1 MFPYILNGEVKH
13 FVPFGVIVIYV
24 TVIIQPGIVN
34 RVSIFIRFYH
44 IAHAD
49 SYVPIGIYT
58 PVKYH
63 SAIGRILPFGIFLMR
78 IGLEADGTVQR
89 NVFIIET
96 PIGVNAYPAFCG
108 IFKKAPTVSS
118 HQADMPYI
126 FYIVS
131 GTERGDKLGL
141 PFLVFV
147 SVGINLSFLPAYSFV
162 YIHILGIA
170 DVGFYIPRSLCEPVG
185 YSTLDGITW
194 LKVGVSFDDLKAVC
208 GGVVRVQQGNGGV
221 GCISP
226 DVAFKQMMLSE

>member
-1 MFPYILNGEVKH
+1 MLIQL
-13 FVPFGVIVIYV
+13 FVVFSKSTY
-24 TVIIQPGIVN
+24 
-34 RVSIFIRFYH
+34 
-44 IAHAD
+44 
-49 SYVPIGIYT
+49 
-58 PVKYH
+58 
-63 SAIGRILPFGIFLMR
+63 GIF
-78 IGLEADGTVQR
+78 
-89 NVFIIET
+89 
-96 PIGVNAYPAFCG
+96 P
-108 IFKKAPTVSS
+108 SS
-118 HQADMPYI
+118 RYALH